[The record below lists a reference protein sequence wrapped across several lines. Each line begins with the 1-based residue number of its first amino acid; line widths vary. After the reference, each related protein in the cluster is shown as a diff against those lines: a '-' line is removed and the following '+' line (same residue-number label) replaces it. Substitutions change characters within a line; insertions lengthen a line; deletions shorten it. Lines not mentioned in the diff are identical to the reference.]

1 MKERI
6 NKLVN
11 ECGLNYNKIA
21 TLSGVPVTSLNDW
34 CKGRRPGISDE
45 NMEKLGTW
53 LKKFKEQVSAI

>member
-6 NKLVN
+6 IRLV
-11 ECGLNYNKIA
+11 ELGLNYNKIA

-45 NMEKLGTW
+45 NMDKLERW
-53 LKKFKEQVSAI
+53 LRKFKEDVAAV

>member
-6 NKLVN
+6 NRLVN

-21 TLSGVPVTSLNDW
+21 TLSGVPGTSLSDW
-34 CKGRRPGISDE
+34 CKNRRPGISDE
-45 NMEKLGTW
+45 NMEKLKTW